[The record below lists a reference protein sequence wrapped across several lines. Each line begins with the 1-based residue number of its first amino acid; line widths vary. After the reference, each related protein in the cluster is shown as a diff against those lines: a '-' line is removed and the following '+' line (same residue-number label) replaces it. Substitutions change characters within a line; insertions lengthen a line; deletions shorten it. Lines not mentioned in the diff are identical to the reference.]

1 MASTVRKTKTRKTA
15 TKGVVKPAPKGK
27 KKVRVAKVAADL
39 SLSELQEVLVTTE
52 TAGQLVGMNGKW
64 VRENFSRAKL
74 IKTTGPDN
82 DLRIRLGEFLPIAL
96 DYYRNMVKTGQ
107 ASRRTS
113 VADIRAAKAARHL
126 VETDNVVELFT
137 NNHNSLRAELEG
149 IASQVTRDLELRKK
163 IQDAIYAALRRH
175 HDRIQRQLETD
186 EEDFST

>member
-1 MASTVRKTKTRKTA
+1 MASTVRKTKNRKTV
-15 TKGVVKPAPKGK
+15 TKGVVKPPSK
-27 KKVRVAKVAADL
+27 KRVKKVAADFNL
-39 SLSELQEVLVTTE
+39 AEVQEILVSTE

-64 VRENFSRAKL
+64 VRENFSRPKV
-74 IKTTGPDN
+74 IKTTGPEN
-82 DLRIRLGEFLPIAL
+82 DLRVRLGDFLPAAV

-137 NNHNSLRAELEG
+137 SNHNSLRAELEG
-149 IASQVTRDLELRKK
+149 IAAQVTRDLELRKK

-175 HDRIQRQLETD
+175 HERIQRQLETE